1 MVNSKKIKAKA
12 RELGLSQADIAKA
25 MGLKQ
30 STVNQKINNARPMS
44 LREAEVLADTLQ
56 ISDEEFAAYFFSNGV
71 A

>member
-12 RELGLSQADIAKA
+12 RELGLSQADIAKV

-56 ISDEEFAAYFFSNGV
+56 IRDEEFAAYFFSSGV